1 MNIMICILKTGTLL
15 LAYVFEDFRKMYLGI
30 YDLDPAKRFSTTGLA
45 WKAPLKKTRTI
56 NRFLY
61 VING

>member
-1 MNIMICILKTGTLL
+1 MNIMICILKTGALL

-45 WKAPLKKTRTI
+45 
-56 NRFLY
+56 
-61 VING
+61 